1 MNERIKFYLENIN
14 NMLSSDPEYKNII
27 DDVEE
32 GKNSFRVIQKRS
44 QKTIDMTW
52 VEQIEAVLPNLDT
65 IIRNPRRFIV
75 IEEDIIDVSLA
86 RSVSKESVKHL
97 ATHTGLISA
106 VEGDR
111 IIPSKILNIQK
122 EESVEIYENRFIY
135 TLVRKLSE
143 FVQVRYEAVKN
154 AIINDDK
161 AQISVE
167 SLYNARGTQMLVKL
181 DTIANMT
188 FEDSIHLNKE
198 DLNEYERVARI
209 QSILNGFRN
218 SQFFKDMKKCTPV
231 RPPITHTNVLK
242 NDQNFKRALKLWEF
256 IFSYEKPGFD
266 VTYIDEATPVT
277 KNISDHYKGIMYLNH
292 LIVKELLRD
301 EEIKNSLGYT
311 NLKISDELPFNPKE
325 LERVLCVPVLEIYLL
340 KVKNELNDLA
350 NESDEKIFNRK
361 LRLTQ
366 DKNKNTLKV
375 LEGYFLTN
383 KFNKLENKYIALLN
397 QKISKLKPNDYEG
410 FTLEDVKENYTQ
422 RLKDMLLTT
431 YKTLKNLVF
440 EDEKDS

>member
-32 GKNSFRVIQKRS
+32 GKNSFRIVQKRS
-44 QKTIDMTW
+44 QKALDLTW

-106 VEGDR
+106 VEGER

-135 TLVRKLSE
+135 TLIRKLAE

-154 AIINDDK
+154 AVINDDK

-167 SLYNARGTQMLVKL
+167 SLYTARGTQMLVRL

-188 FEDSIHLNKE
+188 FEDSIHLNKD

-218 SQFFKDMKKCTPV
+218 SAFFKDMKKCTPV

-266 VTYIDEATPVT
+266 VTYIDEATPIN
-277 KNISDHYKGIMYLNH
+277 KNISENYKGIMYLNH

-311 NLKISDELPFNPKE
+311 NLKISDELPFVPNE
-325 LERVLCVPVLEIYLL
+325 LERVLCVPSLEVFLL
-340 KVKNELNDLA
+340 KVKNDLNELSVEVNNKV
-350 NESDEKIFNRK
+350 NERKSRLKHEKHLSTVR
-361 LRLTQ
+361 
-366 DKNKNTLKV
+366 V

-383 KFNKLENKYIALLN
+383 QFNKLENKYIALIK
-397 QKISKLKPNDYEG
+397 QKFSKLKPTEYEG
-410 FTLEDVKENYTQ
+410 FDLKNVKEDYTK
-422 RLKDMLLTT
+422 RLKDMLQNT
-431 YKTLKNLVF
+431 YTSLKNLIF
-440 EDEKDS
+440 DEKDC